1 MNELNTQFVANL
13 KQKFS
18 ESKHIQVHLTDN
30 NISEA
35 LLSENNFWEIIDLID
50 WKKKSHTKQLEK
62 AVTQLATLPL
72 SSIYIFADKLSE
84 KLYSLDTKAN
94 AEAYSKNE
102 IDNFLSVDGFLYA
115 RCAVIAEGKEYY
127 ETVLTDPYTNA

>member
-1 MNELNTQFVANL
+1 ME
-13 KQKFS
+13 
-18 ESKHIQVHLTDN
+18 
-30 NISEA
+30 
-35 LLSENNFWEIIDLID
+35 
-50 WKKKSHTKQLEK
+50 KKSHTKQLEK
-62 AVTQLATLPL
+62 AVTRLATLPL